1 MAINPLKM
9 RPPFSCQDTID
20 ASTAEHAHAPVVV
33 ESTTVDDKGMHN
45 PPAAVGATGDAWKEG
60 IDEDAQLGVKKA
72 QATTLIWSKAAVYTT
87 LSW

>member
-1 MAINPLKM
+1 MPFKM
-9 RPPFSCQDTID
+9 RPPFGRQDTID

-33 ESTTVDDKGMHN
+33 ESTTVDDKGMRI
-45 PPAAVGATGDAWKEG
+45 PPAALGVTGDAWKEG

-72 QATTLIWSKAAVYTT
+72 QATTLTWSKAAMYTT